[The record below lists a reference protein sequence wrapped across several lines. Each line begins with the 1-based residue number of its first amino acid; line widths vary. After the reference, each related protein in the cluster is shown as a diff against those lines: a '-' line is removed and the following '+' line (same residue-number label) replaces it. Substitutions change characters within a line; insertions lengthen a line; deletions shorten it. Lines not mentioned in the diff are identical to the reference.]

1 MMLIENKV
9 KKTLKAGGTV
19 IGCQVA
25 EVRSPNIALLYGT
38 AGFDFIFIDMEHGGF
53 DLETVGDFITAS
65 KAANIVPVV
74 RVPALEEHFLSRPLD
89 LGACGLMV
97 PHIHSKE
104 QVRKVIECTKF
115 QPEGN
120 RGLAPLRA
128 HTNFSK
134 GNVPE
139 FLKEANENTMIV
151 IMVEDDEAIN
161 SIDDLLS
168 IEGVDVTF
176 MGTADL
182 SQNLGIPGQV
192 RHPEILKRIDR
203 VIAACEKKGVAFGM
217 PISNPD
223 WYQKG
228 IRFLFASSDIDLIV
242 TGGSQVVTSF
252 KQVISTT
259 TTRVCDI
266 NVGK

>member
-65 KAANIVPVV
+65 KAANIVPVL

-97 PHIHSKE
+97 PHIQTRE
-104 QVRKVIECTKF
+104 QIQRVIQATKF
-115 QPEGN
+115 KPLGE

-128 HTNFSK
+128 HTGFSK
-134 GNVPE
+134 VNVPQ
-139 FLKEANENTMIV
+139 FIKEANENTMII
-151 IMVEDDEAIN
+151 IMVEDDEAIQQ
-161 SIDDLLS
+161 IDELIS
-168 IEGVDVTF
+168 VEGVDVVF
-176 MGTADL
+176 MGTMDL
-182 SQNLGIPGQV
+182 SYNLGIPGEV

-203 VIAACEKKGVAFGM
+203 VIMACEKKGVAFGM

-228 IRFLFASSDIDLIV
+228 IRFLFAASDIDLIV
-242 TGGSQVVTSF
+242 SGGA
-252 KQVISTT
+252 KVISGYKK
-259 TTRVCDI
+259 VI
-266 NVGK
+266 PA

>member
-25 EVRSPNIALLYGT
+25 EVRSPNIALLYAT

-74 RVPALEEHFLSRPLD
+74 RVPALEEHLLARPLD
-89 LGACGLMV
+89 LGVCGVMV
-97 PHIHSKE
+97 PHIQTRE
-104 QVRKVIECTKF
+104 QVQRVIQATKF
-115 QPEGN
+115 RPLGE

-128 HTNFSK
+128 HTGFAK
-134 GNVPE
+134 VNVPQ
-139 FLKEANENTMIV
+139 FIKEANENTMV
-151 IMVEDDEAIN
+151 IIMIEDDEAIHRIEELI
-161 SIDDLLS
+161 SV
-168 IEGVDVTF
+168 EGVDVAF
-176 MGTADL
+176 MGTSDL
-182 SQNLGIPGQV
+182 SYNLGIPGEV
-192 RHPEILKRIDR
+192 RHPEMLKRIER
-203 VIAACEKKGVAFGM
+203 VIQACEKHSVAFGM

-228 IRFLFASSDIDLIV
+228 IRFLFAASDIDLIV
-242 TGGSQVVTSF
+242 NGGSKVVANF
-252 KQVISTT
+252 KQVIP
-259 TTRVCDI
+259 
-266 NVGK
+266 

>member
-38 AGFDFIFIDMEHGGF
+38 ASFDFIFIDMEHGGF

-97 PHIHSKE
+97 PHIHTKE
-104 QVRKVIECTKF
+104 HVKSVIQFTKF
-115 QPEGN
+115 KPMGN

-128 HTNFSK
+128 HANFGK
-134 GNVPE
+134 VNVPE
-139 FLKEANENTMIV
+139 FMKAANENNMIV
-151 IMVEDDEAIN
+151 IMVEDDEAIEH
-161 SIDDLLS
+161 IEDMLS
-168 IEGVDVTF
+168 VEGVDVAF
-176 MGTADL
+176 MGTTDL
-182 SQNLGIPGQV
+182 SHNLGIPGQV
-192 RHPEILKRIDR
+192 RHPEILKRIDH
-203 VIAACEKKGVAFGM
+203 VINACDRRGVAFGM
-217 PISNPD
+217 PINNPD

-242 TGGSQVVTSF
+242 NGGSKVVANF
-252 KQVISTT
+252 KQAISL
-259 TTRVCDI
+259 
-266 NVGK
+266 

>member
-25 EVRSPNIALLYGT
+25 EVRSPNIALLYAT

-65 KAANIVPVV
+65 KAGNIVPVV

-89 LGACGLMV
+89 LGACALMI
-97 PHIHSKE
+97 PHIQTRD
-104 QVRKVIECTKF
+104 QVQRVIQATKF
-115 QPEGN
+115 RPLGE

-128 HTNFSK
+128 HTGFAK
-134 GNVPE
+134 VNVPQ
-139 FLKEANENTMIV
+139 FIKEANENTMIV
-151 IMVEDDEAIN
+151 IMIEDDDAIHRIEELI
-161 SIDDLLS
+161 SV
-168 IEGVDVTF
+168 EGVDVAF
-176 MGTADL
+176 MGTTDL
-182 SQNLGIPGQV
+182 SYNLGIPGEV
-192 RHPEILKRIDR
+192 RHPEMLKRIER
-203 VIAACEKKGVAFGM
+203 VIQACEKHNVAFGM

-228 IRFLFASSDIDLIV
+228 IRFLFAASDIDLIV
-242 TGGSQVVTSF
+242 NGGSKVVANF
-252 KQVISTT
+252 KQVISL
-259 TTRVCDI
+259 
-266 NVGK
+266 

>member
-1 MMLIENKV
+1 MIENRV
-9 KKTLKAGGTV
+9 KKILKTGGTV

-53 DLETVGDFITAS
+53 DLETVGDFVTAS
-65 KAANIVPVV
+65 KAANIIPVV

-104 QVRKVIECTKF
+104 QVRKVIDCTKF
-115 QPEGN
+115 KPEGN

-134 GNVPE
+134 VNVPE
-139 FLKEANENTMIV
+139 FMKEANENNMIV
-151 IMVEDDEAIN
+151 IMIEDDEAIHRIEELI
-161 SIDDLLS
+161 SV
-168 IEGVDVTF
+168 EGVDVAF
-176 MGTADL
+176 MGTTDL
-182 SQNLGIPGQV
+182 SYNLGIPGEV
-192 RHPEILKRIDR
+192 RHPEMLKRIER
-203 VIAACEKKGVAFGM
+203 VIQACEKHNVAFGM

-228 IRFLFASSDIDLIV
+228 IRFLFAASDIDLIV
-242 TGGSQVVTSF
+242 NGGSKVVANF
-252 KQVISTT
+252 KQVIS
-259 TTRVCDI
+259 
-266 NVGK
+266 G

>member
-1 MMLIENKV
+1 MLMIENKV
-9 KKTLKAGGTV
+9 KKILKAGGTV

-104 QVRKVIECTKF
+104 QVERVIQCTKF
-115 QPEGN
+115 KPMGS

-128 HTNFSK
+128 HTGFSK
-134 GNVPE
+134 VNVTE
-139 FLKEANENTMIV
+139 FIKEANENTMIV
-151 IMVEDDEAIN
+151 IMVEDDEAIKH
-161 SIDDLLS
+161 IDELIS
-168 IEGVDVTF
+168 VEGVDVVF
-176 MGTADL
+176 MGTTDL
-182 SQNLGIPGQV
+182 SQNLDIPGQV

-203 VIAACEKKGVAFGM
+203 VIQACEAKGVAFGM
-217 PISNPD
+217 PISNPE

-228 IRFLFASSDIDLIV
+228 IRFLFAASDIDLIV
-242 TGGSQVVTSF
+242 TGGAKIV
-252 KQVISTT
+252 KDIKAVIEH
-259 TTRVCDI
+259 
-266 NVGK
+266 